1 MQTSSQKTQQSAA
14 SAPERAVNV
23 PADGAQGLPE
33 GSFDKVRDILFGAQI
48 REHEVKRMELEQQ
61 FKQQTEALQQEI
73 SERFSVLAQEVKKAQ
88 RELRDALK
96 SEELARERD
105 VARLEKGIEK
115 IAQTLMS
122 HDAHHH
128 EVQAHL
134 RDQIL
139 SETQQVR
146 VELSARQDEAKAKI
160 NALMVALDESKVG
173 RQPLALF
180 LSELAGRLEANANP
194 KG

>member
-1 MQTSSQKTQQSAA
+1 MKTNSQKTQHSAA
-14 SAPERAVNV
+14 SAPERADGL
-23 PADGAQGLPE
+23 PADGGQGLPE
-33 GSFDKVRDILFGAQI
+33 GSLDKVRDILFGAQI
-48 REHEVKRMELEQQ
+48 REHEGKRIELEQK
-61 FKQQTEALQQEI
+61 FKQQTETLQQEI
-73 SERFSVLAQEVKKAQ
+73 SERLSVLAQEVKKAQ

-115 IAQTLMS
+115 IAQTLLS

-146 VELSARQDEAKAKI
+146 VELSARQDEATERI

-180 LSELAGRLEANANP
+180 LSELAGRLEAGSNP